1 MPQPLAI
8 KNVKHIVDKESNKVY
23 PNYNNQLLYV
33 ETKLSSSDLKKLK
46 DKVKI
51 CLENQDKFPMANE
64 YLAGN
69 MEKEFRLDESFNEI
83 IFPYSSSA
91 ADEYDY
97 FYNKIKD
104 ELNQTDTV
112 RKSSSWVH
120 TSTWINIQ
128 KKHEYNP
135 LHDHKGTY
143 SFVLY
148 VQIPYSLKEEFNFQ
162 NCKNSNKQLNSL
174 FCFTFVNQY
183 GEICEYPLP
192 IDKTWEGTLILFR
205 SDLQHVVYPFFT
217 SDDYRISISGNL
229 IREEYLRPPNPQRP
243 SSSQKTFSYG

>member
-1 MPQPLAI
+1 M
-8 KNVKHIVDKESNKVY
+8 KNAKHIVDKESNKVY
-23 PNYNNQLLYV
+23 PNFNNQLLYV
-33 ETKLSSSDLKKLK
+33 ETKLSSSDLKELK

-51 CLENQDKFPMANE
+51 CLETQDKFPKANE

-69 MEKEFRLDESFNEI
+69 MEKEFHLDESFNEI

-91 ADEYDY
+91 AAEYEY

-104 ELNQTDTV
+104 ELNQTNTV
-112 RKSSSWVH
+112 KKSSSWVP
-120 TSTWINIQ
+120 TITWINIQ
-128 KKHEYNP
+128 KKHEFNP
-135 LHDHKGTY
+135 LHDHVGTY

-148 VQIPYSLKEEFNFQ
+148 IQIPYSLKEELEFQ

-174 FCFTFVNQY
+174 FCFTYLDQY
-183 GEICEYPLP
+183 GKICEYPLF

-205 SDLQHVVYPFFT
+205 SDMMHTVYPFFT

-229 IREEYLRPPNPQRP
+229 IKKEYSRRQNPQRP